1 MRGLKYEGW
10 FKMVEAEVISNVTS
24 TVVSVLFWIFLL
36 VAIVGG
42 AMFAVWYS
50 KFNIKVRI
58 RELTGNKTKIV
69 VDDKARITKDAEGTI
84 WWNLFKSKVN
94 IPPAPAD
101 SIDISSKGK
110 KVVEF
115 YKTEDGHFVPIN
127 DNTTNV
133 EDFLFEP
140 LTTSQRSI
148 LVGQI
153 RKAEARKKQGWKDV
167 LVPIVALGALV
178 LLVVSLMVF
187 WGDLAKP
194 VLEMGEQQA
203 GMTAQMTSLVNRIDT
218 VINNKQI
225 IETNTAGVPIE

>member
-1 MRGLKYEGW
+1 M
-10 FKMVEAEVISNVTS
+10 ISTVTS
-24 TVVSVLFWIFLL
+24 TIISALFWIFLI
-36 VAIVGG
+36 VVVVGG
-42 AMFAVWYS
+42 AMFAMWYS

-58 RELTGNKTKIV
+58 RELTGNKTKII
-69 VDDKARITKDAEGTI
+69 VDDKARVTKDAEGTI

-101 SIDISSKGK
+101 SIDISSNGK

-115 YKTEDGHFVPIN
+115 YKTEDGQFVPIN
-127 DNTTNV
+127 DATMTV
-133 EDFLFEP
+133 DGFLFEP

-203 GMTAQMTSLVNRIDT
+203 SMVNSMTSLVNRIDT
-218 VINNKQI
+218 VINDKQI
-225 IETNTAGVPIE
+225 LETNAGGVPIE